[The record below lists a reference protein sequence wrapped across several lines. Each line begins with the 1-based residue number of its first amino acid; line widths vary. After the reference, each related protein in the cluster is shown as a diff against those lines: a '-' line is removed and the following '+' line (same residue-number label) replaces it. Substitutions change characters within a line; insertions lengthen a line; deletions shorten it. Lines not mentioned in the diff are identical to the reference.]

1 MPLVENEHRPAH
13 GEVSDSGEVERAV
26 HGINMRDDGNVV
38 MCTKSQRANDVGKT
52 AYGGTT

>member
-1 MPLVENEHRPAH
+1 MALMENEHRPAY

-26 HGINMRDDGNVV
+26 HGINMRDERRVV
-38 MCTKSQRANDVGKT
+38 MCTKSQRENDVGKT